1 MAALACASRLTISPR
16 PIVLHPADGRC
27 LPNGRRQARAS
38 PASTTSPSRPRER
51 HFLPSVSRSHPPTHP
66 PRLPSVYHRSLTR
79 YLSIRSAPQLRVAP
93 RAQAPGRRRL
103 TWYAPH
109 PNKRPHP
116 TTPLEIATHCSGLY
130 SRIAA
135 YEFAKKVRR
144 RLQLYGMPHMN
155 HSPIPAHACLS
166 YLFRIDNVQFPGYTS
181 QVRPRPPMTLCPAT
195 VSRGCLRSHVRT
207 ARFPRTEPL
216 REGRPRVRG
225 RPSAQSRATT
235 HPVSGID
242 SRLSLASFAGCRS
255 AALCLS
261 PPTIPSCQPSARTPS
276 EFHAR
281 ARARL
286 LEVAPCSPS
295 MVAVLAH
302 SKLQMGEISM
312 MPEYAYL
319 PVCSRYLLR
328 LAALF
333 CAT

>member
-155 HSPIPAHACLS
+155 HSPIASSRLPVVSLPHRQRAVPRLHVTGQTPSAYDTVPS
-166 YLFRIDNVQFPGYTS
+166 YCITGVLALT
-181 QVRPRPPMTLCPAT
+181 
-195 VSRGCLRSHVRT
+195 RSH
-207 ARFPRTEPL
+207 
-216 REGRPRVRG
+216 
-225 RPSAQSRATT
+225 
-235 HPVSGID
+235 
-242 SRLSLASFAGCRS
+242 RS
-255 AALCLS
+255 
-261 PPTIPSCQPSARTPS
+261 IPSHRTSPRRASTSAWQAIGTVTS
-276 EFHAR
+276 HHA
-281 ARARL
+281 
-286 LEVAPCSPS
+286 P
-295 MVAVLAH
+295 
-302 SKLQMGEISM
+302 G
-312 MPEYAYL
+312 
-319 PVCSRYLLR
+319 LR
-328 LAALF
+328 H
-333 CAT
+333 